1 MNGYLIVYFLS
12 FLIFSSCKKFLL
24 VFLVFQCNLYLKC
37 KSLHSRCTVDQP
49 NVNDCLNRDEIN
61 RATAVIVRVVQIDS
75 FFDLYK
81 ELMRYR

>member
-1 MNGYLIVYFLS
+1 MFFKFSDLFKLQKVFARILS
-12 FLIFSSCKKFLL
+12 ISVQF
-24 VFLVFQCNLYLKC
+24 VFKVQEFAFTM
-37 KSLHSRCTVDQP
+37 CTVDQP
-49 NVNDCLNRDEIN
+49 NVNDCLNRDEIK